1 MKKTAIIFGGTGF
14 IGLHFSRYL
23 LDNRLFEQI
32 ILADIK
38 PPQQHVASQFIAKEL
53 MSGQVRYA
61 QSDVRQPIQHG
72 ILQDNESVSFIANF
86 AAVHREPGH
95 EIPEYYETNIPG
107 ARNVCNFA
115 ETVGCNDILFTSSIS
130 PYGPSET
137 PKDESVI
144 PTPET
149 AYGGSKLAAELIHGG
164 WADRDRQQRRL
175 LIVRPGVVFGPG
187 EGGNVSRLIKMI
199 AMRGFF
205 VFAGN
210 EQTRKA
216 GIYVK
221 ELCNAM
227 WWMHELQQS
236 RPAGIRVANMTM
248 NPGPSMKEYVE
259 AVREV
264 SGKNA
269 FVPSI
274 PPWLLMMAAR
284 VIQTLTGLVGVKT
297 SVNVVRVRKLIRS
310 NNIIPGVLRDEGY
323 PYMFT
328 LVKAMRDWK
337 NHLPS
342 EWGENHPTPRDSS
355 DNIVLIAPTQ
365 K

>member
-23 LDNRLFEQI
+23 IDNQLFDLVV
-32 ILADIK
+32 LADIK
-38 PPQQHVASQFIAKEL
+38 PPEQHIASQFITKEL
-53 MSGQVRYA
+53 KTGQIRYE
-61 QSDVRQPIQHG
+61 QSDVRAPIRND
-72 ILQDNESVSFIANF
+72 IVRVDERPEFIANF

-95 EIPEYYETNIPG
+95 EMHEYYETNIPG
-107 ARNVCNFA
+107 ARYVCNFA
-115 ETVGCNDILFTSSIS
+115 EKVGCRDILFTSSIS

-149 AYGGSKLAAELIHGG
+149 AYGGSKLAAELIHSG
-164 WADRDRQQRRL
+164 WADKNPDHHRL

-199 AMRGFF
+199 AIHGFF

-227 WWMHELQQS
+227 WWMHQVQKRGS
-236 RPAGIRVANMTM
+236 ANIRIANMTM

-259 AVREV
+259 TVRKV
-264 SGKNA
+264 SNKQA

-274 PPWLLMMAAR
+274 PPWLLMGSTRA
-284 VIQTLTGLVGVKT
+284 IQFVTGLVGMKT
-297 SVNVVRVRKLIRS
+297 SINMVRVRKLIRS
-310 NNIIPGVLRDEGY
+310 NNILPKVLEREDY
-323 PYMFT
+323 TYIFT
-328 LVKAMRDWK
+328 LESALRDWK
-337 NHLPS
+337 RSIPS
-342 EWGENHPTPRDSS
+342 EWGNEPPEQPGTEVKPHH
-355 DNIVLIAPTQ
+355 A
-365 K
+365 